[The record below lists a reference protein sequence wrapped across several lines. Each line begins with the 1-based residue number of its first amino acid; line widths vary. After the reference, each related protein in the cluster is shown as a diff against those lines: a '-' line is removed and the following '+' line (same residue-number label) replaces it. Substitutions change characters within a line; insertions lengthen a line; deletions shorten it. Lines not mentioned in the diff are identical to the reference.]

1 MWVAV
6 QDRSVLPPCAL
17 SRARNIVFSES
28 VEPCSCLRAIHFYS
42 NHRSPPP
49 TAFTSRIPS
58 DRQSPELHGIQI
70 AVQESIREQRSD
82 SGEKFDRLIG
92 GEAGDGAG
100 DGAEDGELTFPG
112 RRSFRVEATEAH
124 RFFCTTR
131 TRGQTLFRTRQ
142 GNRISASRFLVPSS
156 LCTVNALRIP

>member
-1 MWVAV
+1 M
-6 QDRSVLPPCAL
+6 
-17 SRARNIVFSES
+17 NG
-28 VEPCSCLRAIHFYS
+28 H
-42 NHRSPPP
+42 
-49 TAFTSRIPS
+49 TAP
-58 DRQSPELHGIQI
+58 RQSPELHGIQI

-100 DGAEDGELTFPG
+100 DGAEDGELAFPG
-112 RRSFRVEATEAH
+112 RRSFRVEAAEAH